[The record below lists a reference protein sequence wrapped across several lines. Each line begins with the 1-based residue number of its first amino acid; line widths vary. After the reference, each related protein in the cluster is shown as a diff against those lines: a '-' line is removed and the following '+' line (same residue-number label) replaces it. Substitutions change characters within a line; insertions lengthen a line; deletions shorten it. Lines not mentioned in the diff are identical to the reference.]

1 MIVKKKVIILLG
13 IVAILVMGGMAMFN
27 SFTGKDEPRY
37 KHEQD
42 RMVEYLAQNYEG
54 IEKVEFT
61 DIDHN
66 AMTGTYNFDATV
78 NDKIEVRF
86 VLRGLK
92 GDIYMNELYSRNFGN
107 RLIKLDEPIDNL
119 GKPKI
124 RIVYKEER

>member
-54 IEKVEFT
+54 IEKIEFKNFEKNT
-61 DIDHN
+61 KTGYYASVAEIDDQ
-66 AMTGTYNFDATV
+66 F
-78 NDKIEVRF
+78 EVTF
-86 VLRGLK
+86 YERGAGGEISLDYYTREFIIQYPRANRRDSFK
-92 GDIYMNELYSRNFGN
+92 GS
-107 RLIKLDEPIDNL
+107 IKV
-119 GKPKI
+119 
-124 RIVYKEER
+124 VYYGE

>member
-54 IEKVEFT
+54 IEKIEFKNFEKNT
-61 DIDHN
+61 KTGYYTSVAEIDDR
-66 AMTGTYNFDATV
+66 F
-78 NDKIEVRF
+78 EVTF
-86 VLRGLK
+86 YERGAGGEISLDYYTREFIIQYPRANRRDSFK
-92 GDIYMNELYSRNFGN
+92 GS
-107 RLIKLDEPIDNL
+107 IKV
-119 GKPKI
+119 
-124 RIVYKEER
+124 VYYGE